1 MHIQKRSGASGTSYR
16 AIVKHNGRVVASKT
30 FKLKKDAK
38 AWATR
43 LEADRE
49 RMAALGSPDGAR
61 LFKDVA
67 EDLKKTPARDV
78 SRDLRIDWWVARV
91 GEQAIGRIEVAD
103 LRPLLDDYAKDHAPA
118 TTNRLRAAC
127 SSVFRYAHKQG
138 WITANPARQLA
149 HRTEDNKRVRW
160 LEPDERMRLLHAC
173 DVSGWP
179 RLGLLVRFLL
189 GTGCRLGEAMALRWC
204 DVDLAERTAY
214 LEHTKN
220 GSARVLTLPAP
231 VVAELKKH
239 RAIGVGLVFG
249 ADPKP
254 GQEQRPFTFRKH
266 WNKAR
271 IEAGMPD
278 LRLHDLRHD
287 AASQLAMAGATLLEI
302 GEVLGHRSEQTTK
315 RYSHLSTEHKR
326 ALTDRVLGGML

>member
-1 MHIQKRSGASGTSYR
+1 MHIQKRAGASGTSYR
-16 AIVKHNGRVVASKT
+16 AIVKYSGRIVGSKT
-30 FKLKKDAK
+30 FRLRKDAK

-43 LEADRE
+43 LESDRQH
-49 RMAALGSPDGAR
+49 MAALGSPDGAR

-67 EDLKKTPARDV
+67 AEVKRTP
-78 SRDLRIDWWVARV
+78 SRDKNRAFRIDWWTARI
-91 GEQAIGRIEVAD
+91 GGKAIGRIEVAD
-103 LRPLLDDYAKDHAPA
+103 LRPPLDDYAKDHAPA

-160 LEPDERMRLLHAC
+160 LEPDERTRLLRAC

-179 RLGLLVRFLL
+179 RLGLLVRLLL

-214 LEHTKN
+214 LERTKN
-220 GSARVLTLPAP
+220 GSARMLTLPAP
-231 VVAELKKH
+231 LVAELKKH

-254 GQEQRPFTFRKH
+254 GQQQRPFTFRKH

-271 IEAGMPD
+271 IEAGLPD

-302 GEVLGHRSEQTTK
+302 GEVLGHKSQQTTK
-315 RYSHLSTEHKR
+315 RYSHLSVEHLR
-326 ALTDRVLGGML
+326 ALTDRVLGGKL